1 MTRCS
6 WSSRTATAS
15 CARCWSTNWR
25 SIPAKLTRVLHFD
38 GTPITARF
46 ISDAIAD
53 KVDELKVVPFRK
65 AVP

>member
-1 MTRCS
+1 MTSCL
-6 WSSRTATAS
+6 WSSRIATGS

-25 SIPAKLTRVLHFD
+25 STPRELTRVLHFD

-53 KVDELKVVPFRK
+53 KVGELKVVPFRK